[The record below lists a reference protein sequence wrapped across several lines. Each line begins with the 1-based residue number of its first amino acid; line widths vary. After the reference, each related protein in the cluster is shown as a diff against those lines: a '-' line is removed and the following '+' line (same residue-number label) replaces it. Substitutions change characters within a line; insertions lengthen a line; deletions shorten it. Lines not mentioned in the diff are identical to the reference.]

1 MFTANKAVFL
11 YAVSPVHMGAGQAIG
26 LIDNPIQREVHC
38 QHPIFAGSGVKG
50 AVRHQF
56 YANRKDEAAELTRY
70 FGADSKGA
78 SEYAGAVSFTDAQL
92 VLFPVRASKSGYV
105 YATSAYALARAK
117 RLLEQAGL
125 QTWKD
130 IAAPAGNQCVVV
142 QENILTD
149 RTLKDGAK
157 VKNLYVEAYEL
168 NAKVSSELKAIAE
181 TLADFALPESQQ
193 FFQDKIK
200 ADLVLMSDDDFGYFV
215 KNATSIEPH
224 VRINP
229 ETGVAEGGGLFYTE
243 NLPPESLMIQL
254 VMASNERSKSGETQA
269 ADVLNWVL
277 GGEKGLNDKLL
288 QVGGDATTGR
298 GQVLVHVAGGV

>member
-26 LIDNPIQREVHC
+26 LIDNPIQREVHS

-50 AVRHQF
+50 AVRHLF
-56 YANRKDEAAELTRY
+56 YANRKDESAELSRY
-70 FGADSKGA
+70 FGTDSKSA
-78 SEYAGAVSFTDAQL
+78 SDYAGAVSFTDAQL
-92 VLFPVRASKSGYV
+92 VLFPVRSSKSGYV

-125 QTWKD
+125 STWKD
-130 IAAPAGNQCVVV
+130 ISAPASNHCLVAQDSL
-142 QENILTD
+142 LTRD
-149 RTLKDGAK
+149 K
-157 VKNLYVEAYEL
+157 LYVEAYEL
-168 NAKVSSELKAIAE
+168 NAGVNNDLKTIAE
-181 TLADFALPESQQ
+181 ALANYALPDSQK

-243 NLPPESLMIQL
+243 NLPPESVMIQL
-254 VMASNERSKSGETQA
+254 VMASNERSKSGETK
-269 ADVLNWVL
+269 ADAVLNWVL
-277 GGEKGLNDKLL
+277 AGEKGLNDKLL

>member
-26 LIDNPIQREVHC
+26 LIDNPIQREVHS

-56 YANRKDEAAELTRY
+56 YANRKDESAELLRY
-70 FGADSKGA
+70 FGTDSKSA
-78 SEYAGAVSFTDAQL
+78 SDYAGAVSFTDAQL
-92 VLFPVRASKSGYV
+92 VLFPVRSSKSGYV

-125 QTWKD
+125 STWKD
-130 IAAPAGNQCVVV
+130 ISAPASNHCIVTQGSL
-142 QENILTD
+142 LTRD
-149 RTLKDGAK
+149 K
-157 VKNLYVEAYEL
+157 LYVEAYEL
-168 NAKVSSELKAIAE
+168 NAVISSDLKTIAE
-181 TLADFALPESQQ
+181 TLANYVLPDSQK

-215 KNATSIEPH
+215 KNATCIEPH

-243 NLPPESLMIQL
+243 NLPPESVMLQL
-254 VMASNERSKSGETQA
+254 VMASNERSKSGETKAQA
-269 ADVLNWVL
+269 VLNWVL
-277 GGEKGLNDKLL
+277 ADEKGLNGKLL